1 MTQLIALV
9 SVIGLA
15 YFIARFIVD
24 VIRGNPFRILTK

>member
-1 MTQLIALV
+1 MAQLITLV

-24 VIRGNPFRILTK
+24 VIRGKYRC

>member
-24 VIRGNPFRILTK
+24 VIRGKYRC

>member
-15 YFIARFIVD
+15 YFIARFVVD
-24 VIRGNPFRILTK
+24 VIRGKYRC